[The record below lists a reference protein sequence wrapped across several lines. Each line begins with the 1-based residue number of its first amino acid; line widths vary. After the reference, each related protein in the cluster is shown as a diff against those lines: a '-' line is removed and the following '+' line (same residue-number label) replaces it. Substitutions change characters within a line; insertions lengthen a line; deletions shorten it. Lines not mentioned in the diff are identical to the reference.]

1 MRTLYFK
8 TIARV
13 RDQWSRRRIAH
24 DTERMLR
31 TLDTRTLR
39 DGVYDLIV
47 KASDIRGNSGSQTL
61 RFTVHNRA
69 GWSS

>member
-8 TIARV
+8 TLARV

-39 DGVYDLIV
+39 DIGLHRSEIPSVAHEV
-47 KASDIRGNSGSQTL
+47 ARASEPTRTL
-61 RFTVHNRA
+61 VALSRTY
-69 GWSS
+69 

>member
-39 DGVYDLIV
+39 DIGLHRSEISSVAHEL
-47 KASDIRGNSGSQTL
+47 ARQAEPT
-61 RFTVHNRA
+61 RTVVALSRPC
-69 GWSS
+69 